1 MKREA
6 TTVLKREVM
15 IALKRAGSY
24 LIALLIIVKFN
35 VLVISILAFTLVF
48 YLYYLGYSFN
58 YTNSY
63 FSTLALAIRGR
74 GRPLLA

>member
-1 MKREA
+1 M
-6 TTVLKREVM
+6 
-15 IALKRAGSY
+15 
-24 LIALLIIVKFN
+24 LIIIKFYM
-35 VLVISILAFTLVF
+35 LVISILAFALVF

-63 FSTLALAIRGR
+63 FSALALAIRGK